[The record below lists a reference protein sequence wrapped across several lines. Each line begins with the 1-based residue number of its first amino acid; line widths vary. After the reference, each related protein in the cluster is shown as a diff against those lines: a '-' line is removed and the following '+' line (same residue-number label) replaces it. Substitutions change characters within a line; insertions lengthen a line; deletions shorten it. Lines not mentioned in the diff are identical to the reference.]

1 MLCNVKIG
9 TVFTYLILLKI
20 GVTGCTVSCNYP
32 QNLNE
37 KDELSCQKQTAAV
50 LGLEDNIHEMCQCC
64 PPVTCH
70 LTDGNSCSVPTPSFT
85 SLLHVILLKYSE
97 MGNS

>member
-1 MLCNVKIG
+1 VVIFIQASFKVEIVKNCCIDMLCNVKIG

-37 KDELSCQKQTAAV
+37 KDELSCQK
-50 LGLEDNIHEMCQCC
+50 
-64 PPVTCH
+64 
-70 LTDGNSCSVPTPSFT
+70 
-85 SLLHVILLKYSE
+85 
-97 MGNS
+97 